1 MNARSYPSTRERE
14 HDLRH
19 TRSHTRMRADD
30 AGAAQMTDARNEM
43 RATDRRES
51 EPIMVPFQYC
61 QIRNQVSADETDE
74 LGVPFCSLGF
84 ETENRGKTSKKGLA
98 ALTL

>member
-61 QIRNQVSADETDE
+61 QIRNRVSADE

-84 ETENRGKTSKKGLA
+84 ETENREKTSKKV
-98 ALTL
+98 